1 MTRRV
6 SACLWL
12 LAASFV
18 ASAQAPASRPGPDD
32 LSDFLEKLRT
42 DHDLPAV
49 AAIVFRTDS
58 TLAQGA
64 VGVRARG
71 SEPQVTLDDRFH
83 LGSCTKAMTAA
94 LIARL
99 VETGRLK
106 WEDTVESTFGDLR
119 DRILPEYLPVTLEQ
133 LLTHRSGL
141 PEDRAG
147 GPLLL
152 TLRSLSGSPAEQRRE
167 ALPHILSLKPAAAP
181 GEKMI
186 YSNSGYV
193 VAAAMAEHATKRNWE
208 DLMGEFVFEPLGI
221 TTGGFGP
228 PGSDAAIDQPRGHRG
243 APGSMKPMPPESPL
257 SDNPVALFPGG
268 GAHLS
273 LPDWVRFGQDHLAAG
288 RAGRAMLRPDSYR
301 RLHTPPGDGGYA
313 MGWGV
318 GSSPRLGRTLSHAGS
333 NTMWFALIRL
343 APERDLGIVIA
354 TNVATR
360 DVMEALPRAAD
371 ELLFRHVGTPTSRP
385 DRPQPAASQPVR

>member
-1 MTRRV
+1 MPRRV
-6 SACLWL
+6 STCLWL
-12 LAASFV
+12 LAASV
-18 ASAQAPASRPGPDD
+18 IASAQPPASRPAPDD
-32 LSDFLEKLRT
+32 LSDFLETLRT

-58 TLAQGA
+58 ILAQGA
-64 VGVRARG
+64 AGVRARG

-94 LIARL
+94 LIAKL

-106 WEDTVESTFGDLR
+106 WDDTIESTFADLR
-119 DRILPEYLPVTLEQ
+119 GRILPEYLPVTLEQ

-167 ALPHILSLKPAAAP
+167 ALPHILSLIPAAAP
-181 GEKMI
+181 GEKMV

-208 DLMGEFVFEPLGI
+208 DLMGEFVFESLGI

-228 PGSDAAIDQPRGHRG
+228 PGTDAAIDQPRGHRESR
-243 APGSMKPMPPESPL
+243 GSIKPMPPESPF

-268 GAHLS
+268 AAHMS

-288 RAGRAMLRPDSYR
+288 RAGRGMLRADSYH
-301 RLHTPPGDGGYA
+301 RLHTPPGESGYA

-354 TNVATR
+354 ANLATR

-371 ELLFRHVGTPTSRP
+371 DLLFRYVRPTASRP
-385 DRPQPAASQPVR
+385 AGSQPASSQPAP